1 MKLLEEKITQCAAV
15 LPGGIVK
22 VDMFLNHQLDTALL
36 YEIGAE
42 FRRLFPSD
50 KITKILTAE
59 ASGIAIA
66 AIAAL
71 HFHVPVVFAKKDNP
85 KNICN
90 DAYTADVFS
99 YTKGTSKQIRV
110 SKEYL
115 SASDHVLILD
125 DFLANGQAIRGLL
138 DIAEQSGASLEGVGI
153 VIEKGFQEGGKLI
166 RERGIRLESL
176 AIIEGIEDGARIRF
190 CP

>member
-1 MKLLEEKITQCAAV
+1 MKLLEDKIRQCAAV

-36 YEIGAE
+36 YEVGAE
-42 FRRLFPSD
+42 FRRLFPS
-50 KITKILTAE
+50 KQITKILTAE

-66 AIAAL
+66 AIAGL
-71 HFHVPVVFAKKDNP
+71 HFHVPVVFAKKGNP
-85 KNICN
+85 KNICR

-99 YTKGTSKQIRV
+99 YTKGITKQIRV
-110 SKEYL
+110 SREYL
-115 SASDHVLILD
+115 SSADHVLILD
-125 DFLANGQAIRGLL
+125 DFLANGQAIKGLL
-138 DIAEQSGASLEGVGI
+138 DIVAQSGASLEGIGI

-176 AIIEGIEDGARIRF
+176 AIIDSIDDGQLHFRA
-190 CP
+190 